1 MAEDE
6 PTTASTEPASAEA
19 ATPEGDAATT
29 EKNGEGGANGNPS
42 NGKRPHKKEEL
53 VPIEEL
59 FDLSKPIPK
68 VGEPTRNFCY

>member
-6 PTTASTEPASAEA
+6 PTTASTEPAAAEA
-19 ATPEGDAATT
+19 ATPEGGAAAAD
-29 EKNGEGGANGNPS
+29 KNGEGGNPS
-42 NGKRPHKKEEL
+42 NGKRPYKKEDL

-68 VGEPTRNFCY
+68 VGRAYV